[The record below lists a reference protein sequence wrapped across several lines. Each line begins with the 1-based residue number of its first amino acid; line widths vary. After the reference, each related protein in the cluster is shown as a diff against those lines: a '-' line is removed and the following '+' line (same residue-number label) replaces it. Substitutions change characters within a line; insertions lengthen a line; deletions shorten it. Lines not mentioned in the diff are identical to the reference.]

1 METHEYHCISQLN
14 AGTAGTLEVLGTELY
29 KLAVST
35 AAGGPLLPSVRRES
49 GQSIPSVTVTPV
61 AALPVVAFMA
71 RRTFADAGVPAAIE
85 GKADVEEAG
94 SERALFMSTRPRTR
108 DTR

>member
-71 RRTFADAGVPAAIE
+71 RRITLDSRRSAIDPAPITVV
-85 GKADVEEAG
+85 GID
-94 SERALFMSTRPRTR
+94 RPRVGMDVR
-108 DTR
+108 